1 MAFALGLI
9 GCGGMGRR
17 HIRGMEKLRKAGQ
30 MRFELA
36 AVCDLFPASSE
47 QAAQLASEL
56 LGRTPQQFATFEE
69 MQRAVHLDA
78 LIVTT
83 TPETHVEVGT
93 KALASGVHVMMEK
106 PIALTVR
113 QGVMLVNA
121 AAAAGRKL
129 AVAENY
135 RRDPINRLAKALI
148 EAGAVGKPYLAVQS
162 SSSAGEFV
170 IITPWRHL
178 RNRGG
183 IVVDMGVHYTDI
195 LEFLLG
201 DIEQVFGMN
210 TVVDIQRRDAQG
222 VLHPADAE
230 DMSVGVARFRNGAI
244 ANLLL
249 NMAGRGESHFT
260 RTVYGMGGTL
270 AIPGD
275 RTGQPLRLTLRR
287 DGKDEIV
294 PDDALLELAPHFALD
309 EVTAALFGGERLT
322 HYEMEW
328 ADIDANLLGIEQ
340 VDFVDAIMHDREP
353 EVTGAQGLRSLALM
367 MGFLESERVGRA
379 VIAEEMLSGS
389 TRVYEAEIENTVEP
403 PRRAAHKDH
412 GGKGT

>member
-1 MAFALGLI
+1 
-9 GCGGMGRR
+9 
-17 HIRGMEKLRKAGQ
+17 
-30 MRFELA
+30 
-36 AVCDLFPASSE
+36 
-47 QAAQLASEL
+47 
-56 LGRTPQQFATFEE
+56 
-69 MQRAVHLDA
+69 
-78 LIVTT
+78 
-83 TPETHVEVGT
+83 
-93 KALASGVHVMMEK
+93 
-106 PIALTVR
+106 
-113 QGVMLVNA
+113 
-121 AAAAGRKL
+121 
-129 AVAENY
+129 
-135 RRDPINRLAKALI
+135 
-148 EAGAVGKPYLAVQS
+148 
-162 SSSAGEFV
+162 
-170 IITPWRHL
+170 
-178 RNRGG
+178 
-183 IVVDMGVHYTDI
+183 MGVHYTDI